1 MSEYSIALNGGC
13 VHFRPVLKFITWTS
27 RDLGS
32 AGRTDSLN
40 IVPPHVGIE
49 VATLIWFYK
58 DTFSLS
64 EISILFNVFLWKYS
78 QGNGHMYCK
87 NGCNMCS
94 YKQNVWKYKL
104 GKKNIYKNRFV
115 CILLRCTLVWSC
127 YKMLWRD
134 NHTIFEVMITHLHTH
149 THCWLFQI
157 ARSLGLDPV
166 DYTVVPV
173 AKLDEYMNSVR
184 TVHLFF

>member
-1 MSEYSIALNGGC
+1 
-13 VHFRPVLKFITWTS
+13 
-27 RDLGS
+27 
-32 AGRTDSLN
+32 
-40 IVPPHVGIE
+40 
-49 VATLIWFYK
+49 
-58 DTFSLS
+58 
-64 EISILFNVFLWKYS
+64 
-78 QGNGHMYCK
+78 MYCK

-104 GKKNIYKNRFV
+104 GKKNVYKNRFV
-115 CILLRCTLVWSC
+115 CVLLRCTLVWSC

-166 DYTVVPV
+166 GYTVVPV

-184 TVHLFF
+184 TVHLFLFIRKLPNICIVLRYQASIRLFEFFKKTSKYTAQSSHIWCITSSRGPLPIFGGQH